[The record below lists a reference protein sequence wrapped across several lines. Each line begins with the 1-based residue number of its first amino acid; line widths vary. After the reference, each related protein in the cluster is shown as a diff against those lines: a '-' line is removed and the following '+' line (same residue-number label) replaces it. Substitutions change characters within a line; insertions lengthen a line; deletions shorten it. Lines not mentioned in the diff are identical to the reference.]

1 MEQREAWEIKARLV
15 QLDQLAMRD
24 RVDSQEHKEP
34 RVPRAH
40 WAILDQRGSRVQ
52 LARVEL
58 LDRQVQ
64 GVILVKQEALD
75 LRETLDHLEAKV
87 SKVQQVLRVRG
98 VRMVNR
104 EQPVNVEYLVCQVTL
119 VAQGHRVLEVKM
131 GKLEPQALRV
141 PQVHRD
147 LLDHLDQMA
156 NKELLEILDLLEL
169 LVSPAIMV
177 NLVLLEHQESQES
190 VATQDHLERQVRL
203 EVQDKEDNRE

>member
-1 MEQREAWEIKARLV
+1 
-15 QLDQLAMRD
+15 MRD
-24 RVDSQEHKEP
+24 RVDNQEHKEQV
-34 RVPRAH
+34 VPRAH
-40 WAILDQRGSRVQ
+40 WEILDQRGSRVP

-64 GVILVKQEALD
+64 GVKLVQQAALD

-104 EQPVNVEYLVCQVTL
+104 EQPVNVECLVCQVTL
-119 VAQGHRVLEVKM
+119 VAQGHRVLEVRM

-147 LLDHLDQMA
+147 LLDQLDQMA
-156 NKELLEILDLLEL
+156 NKELLETLDLLEL
-169 LVSPAIMV
+169 LVSLAIMV
-177 NLVLLEHQESQES
+177 NLVLLEHRESRES
-190 VATQDHLERQVRL
+190 VVTLDHLERQVRL
-203 EVQDKEDNRE
+203 EILDKEDSRE